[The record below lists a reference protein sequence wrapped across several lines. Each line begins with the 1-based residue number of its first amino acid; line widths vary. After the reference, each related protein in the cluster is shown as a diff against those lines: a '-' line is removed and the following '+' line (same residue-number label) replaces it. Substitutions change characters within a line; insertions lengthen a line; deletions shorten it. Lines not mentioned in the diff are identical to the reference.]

1 MYEITWR
8 SFTPERL
15 HFECNGVN
23 CPETRKIQKGQKS
36 LNEGKTVV
44 RSWLSNIIVSAGRII
59 VRNVS
64 PRDKLLFHHHHHHHY
79 HQSVLTIIKPFF
91 LPVPSPRHRKYLQ
104 GEPSLVQL
112 HLPLN
117 QWTSGTTLAV
127 R

>member
-44 RSWLSNIIVSAGRII
+44 RSWLSNIIVSAGRIM

-64 PRDKLLFHHHHHHHY
+64 PSDKLLFHHHHH
-79 HQSVLTIIKPFF
+79 QSVLTIIKP
-91 LPVPSPRHRKYLQ
+91 PSSQ
-104 GEPSLVQL
+104 SSVLVTENTSRENYPAPTQ
-112 HLPLN
+112 PLDF
-117 QWTSGTTLAV
+117 WHDIGS
-127 R
+127 